1 MGFMSNDPWRHKAV
15 ITQLTG
21 SDVIAVVGISPNPE
35 RPSHY
40 VAKYL
45 QDVGYKII
53 PVNPILDEVLGEICY
68 PDLTEIPLKVD
79 MVDVFRRTEHVLQIV
94 RDALTIEAKYIWLQ
108 DGIVNMEAYH
118 LAMASGL
125 SMVMDN

>member
-1 MGFMSNDPWRHKAV
+1 MSNDPWRHKAV
-15 ITQLTG
+15 TTQLTG

-45 QDVGYKII
+45 KDVGYKIT
-53 PVNPILDEVLGEICY
+53 PVNPVLDEVLGEICY
-68 PDLTEIPLKVD
+68 PDLTEIPVKVD

-94 RDALTIEAKYIWLQ
+94 KDALTIEAKYIWLQ

>member
-1 MGFMSNDPWRHKAV
+1 MSNYSWRHKSV
-15 ITQLTG
+15 TTQLTG
-21 SDVIAVVGISPNPE
+21 SDVIAVVGISPNPD

-45 QDVGYKII
+45 QKVGYRII
-53 PVNPILDEVLGEICY
+53 PVNPILDEVLGETSY
-68 PDLTEIPLKVD
+68 PDLTDIPLKVD

-94 RDALTIEAKYIWLQ
+94 KDAVTIEAKHIWLQ

-118 LAMASGL
+118 LALASGL
-125 SMVMDN
+125 SVVMDN

>member
-1 MGFMSNDPWRHKAV
+1 MSNYSWRHKSV
-15 ITQLTG
+15 TTQLTG
-21 SDVIAVVGISPNPE
+21 SDVIAVVGISPNPD

-45 QDVGYKII
+45 QKVGYRII
-53 PVNPILDEVLGEICY
+53 PVNPILDEVLGETSY
-68 PDLTEIPLKVD
+68 PDLTDIPLKVD

-94 RDALTIEAKYIWLQ
+94 KDAVTIEANHIWLQ

-118 LAMASGL
+118 LALASGL
-125 SMVMDN
+125 SVVMDN

>member
-1 MGFMSNDPWRHKAV
+1 MSNDPWRQKAV
-15 ITQLTG
+15 TTQLTG

-45 QDVGYKII
+45 KDVGYKII
-53 PVNPILDEVLGEICY
+53 PVNPVLDEVLGEICY
-68 PDLTEIPLKVD
+68 PDLTEIPVKVD

-94 RDALTIEAKYIWLQ
+94 KDALTIEAKYIWLQ

>member
-1 MGFMSNDPWRHKAV
+1 V
-15 ITQLTG
+15 TTQLTG
-21 SDVIAVVGISPNPE
+21 SDVIAVVGISPNPD

-45 QDVGYKII
+45 QNVGYRII
-53 PVNPILDEVLGEICY
+53 PVNPILDEVLGETSY
-68 PDLTEIPLKVD
+68 PDLTDIPLKVD

-94 RDALTIEAKYIWLQ
+94 KDAVTIEAKHIWLQ

-118 LAMASGL
+118 LALASGL
-125 SMVMDN
+125 SVVMDN

>member
-1 MGFMSNDPWRHKAV
+1 MSNDPWRHKAV
-15 ITQLTG
+15 TAQLAR
-21 SDVIAVVGISPNPE
+21 SEVIAVVGISPKPE

-45 QDVGYKII
+45 QEVGYRII
-53 PVNPILDEVLGEICY
+53 PVNPILDEVLGETSY
-68 PDLTEIPLKVD
+68 PDLAAIPLQVD

-94 RDALTIEAKYIWLQ
+94 KDAVRVEAKYIWLQ

-118 LAMASGL
+118 LALTLGL

>member
-1 MGFMSNDPWRHKAV
+1 MSNDPWRHKAV
-15 ITQLTG
+15 TTQLTG

-45 QDVGYKII
+45 KDVGYKII
-53 PVNPILDEVLGEICY
+53 PVNPVLDEVLGEICY
-68 PDLTEIPLKVD
+68 PDLTEIPVKVD

-94 RDALTIEAKYIWLQ
+94 KDALTIEAKYIWLQ

>member
-1 MGFMSNDPWRHKAV
+1 MSNDPWRHKSV
-15 ITQLTG
+15 TTQLTG

-45 QDVGYKII
+45 KDVGYKII
-53 PVNPILDEVLGEICY
+53 PVNPVLDEVLGEICY
-68 PDLTEIPLKVD
+68 PDLTEIPVKVD

-94 RDALTIEAKYIWLQ
+94 KDALTIEAKYIWLQ

>member
-1 MGFMSNDPWRHKAV
+1 MSNDPWRHKAV
-15 ITQLTG
+15 ATQLTG

-45 QDVGYKII
+45 KDVGYKII

-68 PDLTEIPLKVD
+68 PDLTEIPVKVD

-94 RDALTIEAKYIWLQ
+94 KDALTIEAKYIWLQ

>member
-1 MGFMSNDPWRHKAV
+1 MTNDPWRQMSV
-15 ITQLTG
+15 TTQLTG
-21 SDVIAVVGISPNPE
+21 SEVIAVVGISPNPE

-45 QDVGYKII
+45 QEVGYKII
-53 PVNPILDEVLGEICY
+53 PVNPMLDNVLGENSY
-68 PDLTEIPLKVD
+68 PDLKAIPSRVD
-79 MVDVFRRTEHVLQIV
+79 MVDVFRRPEHVLQIV
-94 RDALTIEAKYIWLQ
+94 KDAVTIEAKYIWLQ

-118 LAMASGL
+118 LALNSGL

>member
-1 MGFMSNDPWRHKAV
+1 MSNDPWRHKAV

-68 PDLTEIPLKVD
+68 PDLTEIPLKID

>member
-1 MGFMSNDPWRHKAV
+1 MSNDPWRHKSV
-15 ITQLTG
+15 TTQLAG
-21 SDVIAVVGISPNPE
+21 SDVIAVVGISPNPA

-45 QDVGYKII
+45 QEVGYRII
-53 PVNPILDEVLGEICY
+53 PVNPILDEVLRETSY
-68 PDLTEIPLKVD
+68 PGLTDIPLKVD

-94 RDALTIEAKYIWLQ
+94 KDAITIEAKHIWLQ

-118 LAMASGL
+118 LALASGL
-125 SMVMDN
+125 SVVMDN

>member
-1 MGFMSNDPWRHKAV
+1 MSNDSWRHKSV
-15 ITQLTG
+15 TTQLTG
-21 SDVIAVVGISPNPE
+21 SDVIAVVGISPNPD

-45 QDVGYKII
+45 QNVGYRII
-53 PVNPILDEVLGEICY
+53 PVNPILDEVLGETSY
-68 PDLTEIPLKVD
+68 PDLTDIPLKVD

-94 RDALTIEAKYIWLQ
+94 KDAVTIEAKHIWLQ

-118 LAMASGL
+118 LALASGL
-125 SMVMDN
+125 SVVMDN